1 MKKIPAKNL
10 EKLSNGLLPGDII
23 LLWRID
29 FGTFT
34 TESWFPKYFTQD
46 YGIDAPAHLRELLAQ
61 GYVEL
66 DDIYSTLE
74 AHVSGEKIREVLFE
88 RLGKKF
94 SGASKLELLDL
105 AEMTFSQKELEES
118 FEIRGYSLTEK
129 GEKALQEGAEV
140 VARITSRCF
149 DYLERPVERVTGLDV
164 PYPPPGLEHLYLPNE
179 EKILGA
185 IATLYA
191 END

>member
-1 MKKIPAKNL
+1 MKTPPAKNL
-10 EKLSNGLLPGDII
+10 QKLPNGLLPGDII
-23 LLWRID
+23 LLWRIN

-46 YGIDAPAHLRELLAQ
+46 YSIDAPAHLRELLTQ

-74 AHVSGEKIREVLFE
+74 AHVSGEKIRQVLFE

-105 AEMTFSQKELEES
+105 AEATFNQKELEEL
-118 FEIRGYSLTEK
+118 FEIRGYSL
-129 GEKALQEGAEV
+129 
-140 VARITSRCF
+140 R
-149 DYLERPVERVTGLDV
+149 
-164 PYPPPGLEHLYLPNE
+164 
-179 EKILGA
+179 
-185 IATLYA
+185 
-191 END
+191 

>member
-74 AHVSGEKIREVLFE
+74 AHVSGEKIRQVLFE

-105 AEMTFSQKELEES
+105 AEATFNQKELEEL

-129 GEKALQEGAEV
+129 GEKALQKGAEA
-140 VARITSRCF
+140 VARHPKKK
-149 DYLERPVERVTGLDV
+149 Y
-164 PYPPPGLEHLYLPNE
+164 
-179 EKILGA
+179 
-185 IATLYA
+185 
-191 END
+191 

>member
-1 MKKIPAKNL
+1 MLSIRTKPAGP
-10 EKLSNGLLPGDII
+10 EGSAGPIA
-23 LLWRID
+23 
-29 FGTFT
+29 
-34 TESWFPKYFTQD
+34 PKTPE
-46 YGIDAPAHLRELLAQ
+46 APQ
-61 GYVEL
+61 TG
-66 DDIYSTLE
+66 
-74 AHVSGEKIREVLFE
+74 GF
-88 RLGKKF
+88 
-94 SGASKLELLDL
+94 
-105 AEMTFSQKELEES
+105 
-118 FEIRGYSLTEK
+118 
-129 GEKALQEGAEV
+129 GAEV

>member
-1 MKKIPAKNL
+1 M
-10 EKLSNGLLPGDII
+10 
-23 LLWRID
+23 
-29 FGTFT
+29 
-34 TESWFPKYFTQD
+34 
-46 YGIDAPAHLRELLAQ
+46 
-61 GYVEL
+61 
-66 DDIYSTLE
+66 
-74 AHVSGEKIREVLFE
+74 
-88 RLGKKF
+88 
-94 SGASKLELLDL
+94 
-105 AEMTFSQKELEES
+105 
-118 FEIRGYSLTEK
+118 
-129 GEKALQEGAEV
+129 

>member
-74 AHVSGEKIREVLFE
+74 AHVSGEKIRQVLFE

-105 AEMTFSQKELEES
+105 AEATFNQKELEEL
-118 FEIRGYSLTEK
+118 F
-129 GEKALQEGAEV
+129 
-140 VARITSRCF
+140 
-149 DYLERPVERVTGLDV
+149 
-164 PYPPPGLEHLYLPNE
+164 
-179 EKILGA
+179 
-185 IATLYA
+185 
-191 END
+191 